1 MNLAYK
7 IVLDKT
13 KDIWNWLDS
22 SRKPF
27 FCGFSWQSQLSGS
40 SLFFFNKIVDLPSY
54 CDSKEIEKYLDVLY
68 KRNKV
73 FFNKQIEKISNKFSG
88 QFLPSCKW
96 IEETTKNLCFLI
108 HITYISQHF
117 RVVHMTQIMATSSLI
132 FIEIMV

>member
-1 MNLAYK
+1 MQSMNLAYK

-40 SLFFFNKIVDLPSY
+40 SLIFFNKIVDLPSY
-54 CDSKEIEKYLDVLY
+54 CASKEIEKYLDVLY

-73 FFNKQIEKISNKFSG
+73 FLINK
-88 QFLPSCKW
+88 
-96 IEETTKNLCFLI
+96 
-108 HITYISQHF
+108 
-117 RVVHMTQIMATSSLI
+117 
-132 FIEIMV
+132 